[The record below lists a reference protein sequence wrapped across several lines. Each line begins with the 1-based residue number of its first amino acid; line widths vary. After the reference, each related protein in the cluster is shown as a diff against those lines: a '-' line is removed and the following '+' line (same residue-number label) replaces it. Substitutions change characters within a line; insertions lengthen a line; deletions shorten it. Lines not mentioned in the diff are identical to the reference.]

1 MANTINELSPLHSK
15 TEVAKQ
21 LGISRSRLYYQSK
34 LYQKDMRLKY
44 VIEAVMEEHKSYGH
58 KRIALALKMNKKR
71 ILRVMKKFHLRP
83 EKRRKKMKKPLDTKQ
98 QPTGIPNLIKDSI
111 IERKNQIWVSDF
123 TYLSYFGRFVYLA
136 TIEDIFTREVIG
148 WHISMRHN
156 TDLVSQALLQA
167 VGLNEPAQII
177 HSDQGS
183 EYRSKAYVNLLHSLD
198 IKPSMSRKASPW
210 ENGYQES
217 FYSGFKLDFNEPET
231 YLTYGELTEAIARQ
245 IYYYNNQRIHTAL
258 KCPPAVFSQCL
269 SVQKSIKQPCFNQLT
284 REGQLV

>member
-1 MANTINELSPLHSK
+1 MANTINELSPPHSK
-15 TEVAKQ
+15 TEIAKQ

-83 EKRRKKMKKPLDTKQ
+83 EKRRKKMKKPSDIKQ
-98 QPTGIPNLIKDSI
+98 QPTGIPNLIKNSI
-111 IERKNQIWVSDF
+111 IERKDQVWVSDF
-123 TYLSYFGRFVYLA
+123 TYLPYFGRFVYLA
-136 TIEDIFTREVIG
+136 TIEDVFTREVIG
-148 WHISMRHN
+148 WNISMRHN

-167 VGLNEPAQII
+167 VELNERAQII

-258 KCPPAVFSQCL
+258 KCPPAVFAQCL
-269 SVQKSIKQPCFNQLT
+269 LVQKSIKQQFINQLT